1 MPPICWNYSSKCFYS
16 KSNIE
21 ICAISRDEYVT
32 FAIDFLHNGAVKMPD
47 INCSCSLGCVVDK
60 YATPRLELFIKV
72 FLQ

>member
-1 MPPICWNYSSKCFYS
+1 MPLLGWNYSSKCFYS

-32 FAIDFLHNGAVKMPD
+32 FIHEFLHNGAVKMPD
-47 INCSCSLGCVVDK
+47 INCSYSLGCVEVKYVDH
-60 YATPRLELFIKV
+60 RQELLSRV